1 MKITRSL
8 VHRGLLLSA
17 ALSVWSAFVAADP
30 IGETI
35 RPYVAADPS
44 APELTPADI
53 ASRDRFWP
61 FRVMLR
67 EPWTPSGRDRPIH
80 PRPAVLVRVNPDGTA
95 RLDFAGEGRH
105 EVPIGLT
112 DLLVAAER
120 VRRGEETKM
129 APNLVLTIGNKLLD
143 PRAEKVRV
151 LHIRPDTDLDAILCV
166 FADPATDEFVALAR
180 SLEAFRG
187 REDLQIVLFPQ
198 TDGLHDSGVGRRLR
212 QLAFPVPYVRA
223 RYKKPFTRSLLSDEP
238 VSGPHLQ
245 LATLDGRLLLDRPGD
260 PRASVA
266 QIEAA
271 LTARATEDRDSR
283 AGSADGAG
291 RTGRRPDRRT
301 ARTGRTDGRTG
312 EQTGGRSGGSRSDP
326 RREAVERTLIQ
337 ESPPSRSS
345 SDSTIRDSSSASRAP
360 LSGMPFTK
368 KAGVPVTPAASP
380 ARMSCSTKSA

>member
-8 VHRGLLLSA
+8 VRRGLLLSA

-151 LHIRPDTDLDAILCV
+151 FHIRPDTDLDAILCV
-166 FADPATDEFVALAR
+166 FADPATDEFAGLVR
-180 SLEAFRG
+180 RLEPLRD
-187 REDLQIVLFPQ
+187 REGLEIVLFPQ
-198 TDGLHDSGVGRRLR
+198 TEDLQDFGVGRRLR
-212 QLAFPVPYVRA
+212 QLEFPVPYVRA
-223 RYKKPFTRSLLSDEP
+223 RYRKPFTRSLLSDEP
-238 VSGPHLQ
+238 LARPHLQ
-245 LATLDGRLLLDRPGD
+245 LTTLDGRLLLDRPGD
-260 PRASVA
+260 PLPSVA
-266 QIEAA
+266 PIEAA

-283 AGSADGAG
+283 AGSADGAEAG
-291 RTGRRPDRRT
+291 SADGADGTD
-301 ARTGRTDGRTG
+301 GRTDGGADWR
-312 EQTGGRSGGSRSDP
+312 
-326 RREAVERTLIQ
+326 
-337 ESPPSRSS
+337 
-345 SDSTIRDSSSASRAP
+345 TIRRVE
-360 LSGMPFTK
+360 K
-368 KAGVPVTPAASP
+368 
-380 ARMSCSTKSA
+380 